1 MAAFTDY
8 RALDFSGLDKS
19 INGIV
24 ERRSLANLGQ
34 GLDGSPEGYAKAAQ
48 ALLAKGD
55 IANAG
60 TFLALGEKAR
70 ERTGQADASK
80 GFLGALGAAPT
91 APASPTARPIAALG
105 QPNEI
110 EDKFVGTV
118 KQAGLTNPVGLG
130 AVAAYGKAESG
141 FQPQNVNRSWSDPSE
156 SGQAGTAGGIM
167 SWRAERLQGLQNF
180 AKERGEAQPS
190 VETQALYLSKED
202 PSLIPKLQAAKTPQE
217 ANQIMANA
225 WRFAGYN
232 REGGENARRLALTQS
247 YAQRYGGQGG
257 GAPAVPVQ
265 VAENEADVQRLEAQQ
280 GNPIIQGAPVVA
292 QGQQPGG
299 GGTYANVPEPVLN
312 GFLNN
317 PKVPENFKVMM
328 RQELASRQ
336 PAQSPVQVAEAA
348 PQPGIPIADMPSSA
362 AAPVTG
368 PGTTQAAQA
377 QGFAIPGTSLPP
389 NDPHPS
395 VPNSVFTQAILN
407 PRLPAD
413 QKAYAQ
419 RVLDSRQKYSD
430 ENAPDKREAIQL
442 QNEKTRRE
450 LQGKGF
456 RTLTSDERAAAG
468 VDPSFKGVVQ
478 IDRDGQLHFPGK
490 ASTEVN
496 VKNEGTIP
504 AGYRML
510 RDAQGNPTQLEP
522 IPGSP
527 AAAEAAGADK
537 KAEAQRQQTEQTGNV
552 VINSLNDVDRLMK
565 EATLPTTGALG
576 SRAAEIKGTAAH
588 DIKNALTTIGANIS
602 FQNLAQ
608 MRAASPTGGALGAVS
623 DSEQKMLQNAWG
635 ALEQSQSEGQ
645 FKTNLGRVRAIF
657 ERTVHGRVLTPQ
669 ERKSGGPMT
678 GERAKGLRDEAAAAI
693 AGGAPKDAVL
703 QRLKDQYGIDGGG
716 L

>member
-1 MAAFTDY
+1 MAAF
-8 RALDFSGLDKS
+8 DFSSSFSG
-19 INGIV
+19 INNA
-24 ERRSLANLGQ
+24 LANLGRQ
-34 GLDGSPEGYAKAAQ
+34 
-48 ALLAKGD
+48 
-55 IANAG
+55 N
-60 TFLALGEKAR
+60 EKAWQT
-70 ERTGQADASK
+70 ERFAELGKDVQAGNYSAAASK
-80 GFLGALGAAPT
+80 AMGLGDVGTAVSLLGLGQKAGDRESDAALVRGLTGGGVAAPT
-91 APASPTARPIAALG
+91 ASPLAALG
-105 QPNEI
+105 NPNEI
-110 EDKFVGTV
+110 ENRFVGTV

-141 FQPQNVNRSWSDPSE
+141 FAPQNVNRSWSDPSE

-167 SWRAERLQGLQNF
+167 SWRAERLQNLQNF

-190 VETQALYLSKED
+190 VETQALFLSKED
-202 PSLIPKLQAAKTPQE
+202 PTLIPKLQAAQTPQE

-232 REGGENARRLALTQS
+232 REGGENARRLALTQQYS
-247 YAQRYGGQGG
+247 QRFGGQPGQ
-257 GAPAVPVQ
+257 APAGPVPVQ
-265 VAENEADVQRLEAQQ
+265 VAESEADVQRLEAQQ
-280 GNPIIQGAPVVA
+280 GNPVVA
-292 QGQQPGG
+292 PQ
-299 GGTYANVPEPVLN
+299 A
-312 GFLNN
+312 
-317 PKVPENFKVMM
+317 
-328 RQELASRQ
+328 
-336 PAQSPVQVAEAA
+336 PVQVAQA
-348 PQPGIPIADMPSSA
+348 PGAPVSDAPNMPSPDA
-362 AAPVTG
+362 AN
-368 PGTTQAAQA
+368 A
-377 QGFAIPGTSLPP
+377 QGFVIPGTGQVVDQQTLASNPKIRNL
-389 NDPHPS
+389 
-395 VPNSVFTQAILN
+395 ILALGSA
-407 PRLPAD
+407 RGDAAKTTIGKLLDVELAD
-413 QKAYAQ
+413 AKSRMDTGGPLDREGKA
-419 RVLDSRQKYSD
+419 LS
-430 ENAPDKREAIQL
+430 NAKA
-442 QNEKTRRE
+442 RRE
-450 LQGKGF
+450 LDGKGF
-456 RTLTSDERAAAG
+456 RTLGAEERAAAG

-478 IDRDGQLHFPGK
+478 VDRDGQLHFPGK
-490 ASTEVN
+490 ATTEVS

-552 VINSLNDVDRLMK
+552 VINSLNDVERLMS

-657 ERTVHGRVLTPQ
+657 ERTVHGRTLTPQ

-678 GERAKGLRDEAAAAI
+678 GERAKSLRDEASAAI

-703 QRLKDQYGIDGGG
+703 KRLKDQYGITGDG